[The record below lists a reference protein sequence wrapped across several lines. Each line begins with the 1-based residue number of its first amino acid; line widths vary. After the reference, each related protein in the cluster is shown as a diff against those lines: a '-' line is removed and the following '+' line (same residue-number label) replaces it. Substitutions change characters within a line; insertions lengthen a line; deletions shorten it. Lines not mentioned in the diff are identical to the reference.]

1 MDGVLGVSPLV
12 PLAILQENKCSLE
25 VLKWKQAYP
34 KYVEQKDQKLNT
46 EKDFLKLL

>member
-12 PLAILQENKCSLE
+12 PLAILLGEQMLLGG
-25 VLKWKQAYP
+25 LKWKQAYP

-46 EKDFLKLL
+46 EKDF